1 MKYLLDTHTVLWIT
15 TDNPKLSKKAKSTYL
30 NSQNEIFVSI
40 ASIWE
45 LSIKISLK
53 KLDINLPLKSFV
65 DIHILGNNINILELE
80 LNHIYKLEKLP
91 FHHRDPFDRLIIS
104 QSIENNIPILS
115 IDKMFDSYG
124 IKRIW

>member
-1 MKYLLDTHTVLWIT
+1 MKYLLDTHTLLWIT

-53 KLDINLPLKSFV
+53 KLDIKLPLKSFV
-65 DIHILGNNINILELE
+65 DIHILGNNIKILELE

-104 QSIENNIPILS
+104 QSIENKIPILS